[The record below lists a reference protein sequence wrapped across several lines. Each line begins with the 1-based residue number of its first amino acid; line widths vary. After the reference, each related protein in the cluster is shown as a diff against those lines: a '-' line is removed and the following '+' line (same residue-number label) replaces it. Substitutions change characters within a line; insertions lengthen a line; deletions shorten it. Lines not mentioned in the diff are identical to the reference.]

1 MRNGSLIVGNPD
13 CLYNPDTEI
22 VLTGDRKEMPDTTF
36 GYYVKGIYVGEGGN
50 LDFHGQEKLSWTKLA
65 ETLTPVEGKS
75 EYEIKLVDEP
85 YGWLPGDKLVIAST
99 DFDMYQTEE
108 VELIDCEFPCDGFT
122 FCTCLI
128 RADLN
133 FTHYGK
139 VYKDV
144 DMRAEVGLLSRN
156 IKIHGHVNDE
166 NDSFGGHIKAFYG
179 TCFLNLSIEY
189 EICSMMYHEN

>member
-13 CLYNPDTEI
+13 CVYERDTEI
-22 VLTGDRKEMPDTTF
+22 ILTGDRKEMPDPTF

-65 ETLTPVEGKS
+65 ETLIPVQGES
-75 EYEIKLVDEP
+75 EYIIKLVDQP
-85 YGWLPGDKLVIAST
+85 FGWLPGDKLVIAST
-99 DFDMYQTEE
+99 DFDMYQAEE
-108 VELIDCEFPCDGFT
+108 VELLECEFHEFQ
-122 FCTCLI
+122 FSQCLI

-139 VYKDV
+139 IYKDV

-179 TCFLNLSIEY
+179 TTYFIIISYSIEN
-189 EICSMMYHEN
+189 EESNFFFLK

>member
-13 CLYNPDTEI
+13 CVYERDTEI
-22 VLTGDRKEMPDTTF
+22 VLTGDRKEMADPTF

-65 ETLTPVEGKS
+65 ETLVPIQGKS

-85 YGWLPGDKLVIAST
+85 FGWLPGDKLVIAST

-108 VELIDCEFPCDGFT
+108 VELIECDFQ
-122 FCTCLI
+122 FWNCLI

-139 VYKDV
+139 IYKDV

-179 TCFLNLSIEY
+179 TCFLLIL
-189 EICSMMYHEN
+189 CSMYHEN